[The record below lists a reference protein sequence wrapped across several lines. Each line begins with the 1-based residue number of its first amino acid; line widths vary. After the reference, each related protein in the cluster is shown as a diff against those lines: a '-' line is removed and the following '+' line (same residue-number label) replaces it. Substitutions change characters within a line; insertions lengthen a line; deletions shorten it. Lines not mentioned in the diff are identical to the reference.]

1 MGVQYLAKK
10 YIVPSL
16 ANKCTE
22 YLQDKLDPS
31 NVFNI
36 LPSAQKY
43 EEKTLVDR
51 CWKVINDQTEAA
63 VKSDSFATM
72 DKSLLV
78 AVVERDTLNIAEV
91 ELFQGVHEWAKKESG
106 KRGILADGQEKRRT
120 IGERIIKAIRF
131 PVMKLEKFASVVL
144 DCKILTSDE
153 VTDIIKSISSV
164 QSSSVIF
171 PVTKRS
177 TPLSNLILRCCR
189 FDSMKSGWSNGFSRL
204 TFSVDHDILFRGVY
218 LFGSKDKMYSVKLTL
233 KVASDATKMEHVSS
247 ALQKVNFRLC
257 FTSQVNFMV
266 LTFYL
271 QSQFH

>member
-1 MGVQYLAKK
+1 M
-10 YIVPSL
+10 
-16 ANKCTE
+16 
-22 YLQDKLDPS
+22 
-31 NVFNI
+31 
-36 LPSAQKY
+36 
-43 EEKTLVDR
+43 
-51 CWKVINDQTEAA
+51 
-63 VKSDSFATM
+63 
-72 DKSLLV
+72 
-78 AVVERDTLNIAEV
+78 
-91 ELFQGVHEWAKKESG
+91 
-106 KRGILADGQEKRRT
+106 ADGQEKRRT

-131 PVMKLEKFASVVL
+131 PVMKLEEFASVVL

-233 KVASDATKMEHVSS
+233 KVASDATKMVHVSS
-247 ALQKVNFRLC
+247 LAEGKFSSLLHKSVEFYGFDVLFAEPIPLKKGKECYLGADISGLKSWYGTSGKRTVQCSHVT
-257 FTSQVNFMV
+257 FTFKKSSSLSGTNSHQG
-266 LTFYL
+266 
-271 QSQFH
+271 QFCEFIFSLSEN